1 MTERI
6 DHTGWARE
14 FIRAA
19 ENAFDDEVTIDAR
32 EAPTVAENIALAQVH
47 ATLALVEQQRLAN
60 LITLAAIPGAGTL
73 ETAAAHALLIPSD
86 DADWDSRPTI
96 RPEIREGLGL

>member
-6 DHTGWARE
+6 DHTSWACE

-19 ENAFDDEVTIDAR
+19 ENLFDDDVTINAR

-47 ATLALVEQQRLAN
+47 ATLALVEQQRIAN
-60 LITLAAIPGAGTL
+60 LIALAHPIKLPSGGEVTHMLHDPASGAIREDVA
-73 ETAAAHALLIPSD
+73 
-86 DADWDSRPTI
+86 
-96 RPEIREGLGL
+96 EGLGL